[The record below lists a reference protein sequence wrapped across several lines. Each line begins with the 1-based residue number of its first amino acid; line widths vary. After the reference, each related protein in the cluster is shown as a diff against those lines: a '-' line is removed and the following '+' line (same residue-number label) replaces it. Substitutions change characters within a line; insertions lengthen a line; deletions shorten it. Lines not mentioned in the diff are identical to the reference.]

1 MTSFIVLL
9 HDLGLHIKNATNIV
23 TPELTS
29 CGFDAVVSNVTFIS
43 LKLLLDF
50 LLIHPDLENIFALS
64 TFFIMFII
72 NWA

>member
-1 MTSFIVLL
+1 MTSFIVLRC
-9 HDLGLHIKNATNIV
+9 DLDLNIKNVTNIV

-29 CGFDAVVSNVTFIS
+29 CGFDAALSNVTFIS

-64 TFFIMFII
+64 TFFIMLII